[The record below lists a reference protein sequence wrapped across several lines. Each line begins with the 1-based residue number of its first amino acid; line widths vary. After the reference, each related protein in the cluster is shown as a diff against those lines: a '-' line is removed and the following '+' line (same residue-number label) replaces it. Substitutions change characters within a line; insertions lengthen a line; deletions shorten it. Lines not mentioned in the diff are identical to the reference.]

1 MMEKYSVFDIAN
13 WFLNKMSV
21 SPKKLQKLVYYSE
34 AWSNALYDEGLIND
48 TTFEAWAH
56 GPVSPE
62 LYQKYKDYGW
72 KDIEVRESSNITD
85 PKVLDLLESVWVTYG
100 DLSANELEALTHQED
115 PWRRARVG
123 YSEGAR
129 CEEKISKQDMK
140 VYYKSIYSGD

>member
-1 MMEKYSVFDIAN
+1 MEKYSVFDIAN

-34 AWSNALYDEGLIND
+34 AWSNALYDEELISD
-48 TTFEAWAH
+48 TVFEAWAH

-62 LYQKYKDYGW
+62 LYQKYKEYGW
-72 KDIEVRESSNITD
+72 KDIDVRETSNITD
-85 PKVLDLLESVWVTYG
+85 PKVLDLLESVWLTYG

-115 PWRRARVG
+115 PWRRARAG
-123 YSEGAR
+123 YPEGSH
-129 CEEKISKQDMK
+129 CEVEISKHDMK